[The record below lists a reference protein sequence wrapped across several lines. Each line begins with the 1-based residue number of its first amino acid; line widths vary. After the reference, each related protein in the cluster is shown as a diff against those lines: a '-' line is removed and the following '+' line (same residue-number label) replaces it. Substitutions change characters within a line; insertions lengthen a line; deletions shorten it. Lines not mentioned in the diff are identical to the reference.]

1 MEAKHLKLKTLRLL
15 VAVGVLMAH
24 PAAADFVGINATF
37 DPLIPIGD
45 PVITPPL
52 SNSSSL
58 SVPISMAFT
67 AAHSDWAGVG
77 FTLTYDPAEV
87 NFTGLTPRASYIK
100 TNTPAPAP
108 VSLPTLWHTLAALSG
123 IFVGTGFNP
132 QIADIGIHATGTTT
146 ANNGDTDV
154 DVSIPTFAFNI
165 FHVTETGPLLL
176 NPGEFVYLPPG
187 QPVSGVE
194 RGVGPVAGPPLS
206 VLPALGIG
214 GGVWVKL
221 NNPEAPVAFASAYW
235 GRAVNPVG
243 NVHVE
248 HAGIGPSVPALTTW
262 GLVALLAGIALTSA
276 YLIRRRTGHQL
287 A

>member
-1 MEAKHLKLKTLRLL
+1 LL
-15 VAVGVLMAH
+15 VLGGLVAQ

-67 AAHSDWAGVG
+67 AAHSNWAGVG
-77 FTLTYDPAEV
+77 FTLTYDPTEV
-87 NFTGLTPRASYIK
+87 NFTGLTPRASYLK
-100 TNTPAPAP
+100 TNTPSAAP
-108 VSLPTLWHTLAALSG
+108 VSLPTLWHSQAPASG
-123 IFVGTGFNP
+123 IFVSTGFNP

-154 DVSIPTFAFNI
+154 RVSLPTFAFNI
-165 FHVTETGPLLL
+165 FHVTETGPLTLA
-176 NPGEFVYLPPG
+176 PGEFVYVLPG
-187 QPVSGVE
+187 QPVSGTE
-194 RGVGPVAGPPLS
+194 RGVGPVVGPPLTA
-206 VLPALGIG
+206 LPAVPVG

-221 NNPEAPVAFASAYW
+221 NNPEVPVALASAFW
-235 GRAVNPVG
+235 GRAVTPVG
-243 NVHVE
+243 NVHIE
-248 HAGIGPSVPALTTW
+248 HAGGEPILPALTTW
-262 GLVALLAGIALTSA
+262 GLTALLAGIVLTGVYA
-276 YLIRRRTGHQL
+276 VRRRPARRL